1 MPRITLQAEGDQGRI
16 WVTVDGQRMMS
27 LRVGDRE
34 GLKVIT
40 TWLVDSQRISVEE
53 AAAIQGVR
61 SRTIEAHVATYARR
75 GNSAELIDRRHFNPG
90 QQVDYRMEPHKPELI
105 RQASLNLVQG
115 HKNSERELAAQ
126 LGHVVDDRTVG
137 RHLSAMGWRAAEEAG
152 LAEEVAAYLDTER
165 QRAYWAGVAG
175 EPLES
180 VFTCAGAKCRGMGGS
195 PREWQTP
202 QRGLIGAALGVAHV
216 ALNGAYEGL
225 RRLSVAPGSALS
237 QWPSL
242 RVWHTLLVYLL
253 VSDGAR
259 LSQAKYFDWRPLRG
273 LLSGC
278 AGLSATSLRHWI
290 VAVAQQA
297 PEKISVCRSNGQEE
311 TISRLQDYQEEAVA
325 QRLRRGLIRGRAI
338 YLDDYV
344 NAIFRR
350 EAIARALHGTRHWA
364 TKAFRRHMAQDADT
378 GHGVTCP
385 LGPSDV
391 TALAVLQQVVQLVN
405 GGLDRVRP
413 GCQLEL
419 VIADRWWSNEAVI
432 RWVLTKGLKLLTWGK
447 AVKTIQDALAGVSE
461 AELKQHPVLA
471 ERQEEA
477 TGQVMQQ
484 VVGYRLDTELS
495 IYELAQPVRCVV
507 EWDGQPGSQKRV
519 RLLIRIEQEEM
530 NQEAAVDGLRFRQR
544 VEILL
549 KQLQRRVN
557 WPAFG
562 GGEAQLQPVAHEK
575 PDEKRIK
582 KWMKNRRQ
590 VATRLARNQA
600 KLQEAEREL
609 ERLRQG
615 ELPSNGLKLGVQ
627 DLKKLLKDLRQRIS
641 RATARLEELAA
652 WLKWAEGSGP
662 QPEQAPVA
670 ELDLTR
676 ESILTQL
683 KLDVF
688 TAQETLVDDFI
699 EHALKPVLRE
709 EAAQQAAERRRQD
722 KRSTAKGR
730 EGQPLSTNVEELYQI
745 KLANLERETIL
756 ERLLNQQG
764 EFVRHKTKRIILMV
778 ADRFEDRRIQA
789 AYERYCVILN
799 QRDIHV
805 PMDDG
810 EPWRLLFTY
819 HLDTLSSSA
828 QFK

>member
-1 MPRITLQAEGDQGRI
+1 MPRITLQTEGDQGRV
-16 WVTVDGQRMMS
+16 WVTVDGQRMIS
-27 LRVGDRE
+27 LRVGDSE
-34 GLKVIT
+34 GLKAIT
-40 TWLVDSQRISVEE
+40 TWLVESQLISVEE
-53 AAAIQGVR
+53 AAAIQGVG
-61 SRTIEAHVATYARR
+61 SRTVEVHVATYTRT
-75 GNSAELIDRRHFNPG
+75 GNSADLMDRRHFNPG
-90 QQVDYRMEPHKPELI
+90 QQVDYRMEPHKPELV
-105 RQASLNLVQG
+105 RYATLNLVQG
-115 HKNSERELAAQ
+115 YKNSERGLAAQ
-126 LGHVVDDRTVG
+126 LGYVVDDRTIG
-137 RHLSAMGWRAAEEAG
+137 RHLSAMGWRAAAEAG
-152 LAEEVAAYLDTER
+152 LAEEVAAYLDAER

-180 VFTCAGAKCRGMGGS
+180 ILMGGS

-202 QRGLIGAALGVAHV
+202 QRGLMGAALGMAHLT
-216 ALNGAYEGL
+216 LNGAYEGL
-225 RRLSVAPGSALS
+225 RRLGVAPGAALS
-237 QWPSL
+237 QWPLL
-242 RVWHTLLVYLL
+242 RVWNALLVYLL
-253 VSDGAR
+253 VSGGAR

-290 VAVAQQA
+290 VAAAQQA
-297 PEKISVCRSNGQEE
+297 REKISVSRSNGQEE

-325 QRLRRGLIRGRAI
+325 QRLRCGLIRGRAI

-350 EAIARALHGTRHWA
+350 EPIARAMHGTRHWA
-364 TKAFRRHMAQDADT
+364 TKAFRRHMAQDVDT
-378 GHGVTCP
+378 GHAVTCP

-391 TALAVLQQVVQLVN
+391 TALAVLQQVVKLVN

-413 GCQLEL
+413 GWQLEL

-432 RWVLTKGLKLLTWGK
+432 RWVLTKGLKLLIWGK
-447 AVKTIQDALAGVSE
+447 AVKTIQDALVGMSE
-461 AELKQHPVLA
+461 AELKLHPVLA

-507 EWDGQPGSQKRV
+507 EWDGKRGSQKRV

-530 NQEAAVDGLRFRQR
+530 NQEAAVDRLRFRQR

-562 GGEAQLQPVAHEK
+562 GGEAQLQPVAHET
-575 PDEKRIK
+575 PDEKQTK

-590 VATRLARNQA
+590 VATRLAHNQA

-615 ELPSNGLKLGVQ
+615 ALPTNGLKLGVQ
-627 DLKKLLKDLRQRIS
+627 DLKKLIKDLRQRIS
-641 RATARLEELAA
+641 RATARLEELTA
-652 WLKWAEGSGP
+652 WLKWAQGSGP
-662 QPEQAPVA
+662 QPDQAPVA

-709 EAAQQAAERRRQD
+709 EAQQQAAERRRQD

-730 EGQPLSTNVEELYQI
+730 EGEPLSTNVEELYQI
-745 KLANLERETIL
+745 KLANLEQETIL

-764 EFVRHKTKRIILMV
+764 EFVRHKTQRIILSV

-799 QRDIHV
+799 QRDIRV
-805 PMDDG
+805 PLDDG

-819 HLDTLSSSA
+819 HLDTPSSSA